1 MIAALLTAAPAPSP
15 SPSDVNIDG
24 SPVGSPGFLGFV
36 FTFLLAVALVFLFLS
51 LTKQLRVVD
60 RRAKKLG
67 LDDDDDRTDG
77 PHADLGLVDAGAA
90 GPDSEVDADVEVAPW
105 GYLPDEP
112 ERDSTTDGP
121 RTSRPRAAGD
131 APERPDAPTD
141 GAGGAGPR

>member
-1 MIAALLTAAPAPSP
+1 MIAALLLAAPAPSP
-15 SPSDVNIDG
+15 SPSDVTIDG
-24 SPVGSPGFLGFV
+24 TPVGSPGFLGFV

-67 LDDDDDRTDG
+67 LDDDGDDDRADG

-105 GYLPDEP
+105 GYVPDEP
-112 ERDSTTDGP
+112 GRDEPDVTTDGP
-121 RTSRPRAAGD
+121 DEP
-131 APERPDAPTD
+131 
-141 GAGGAGPR
+141 AGGRR